1 MYVSSVI
8 YSIFSSI
15 FSLYQYS
22 RRNAPDNNFCESTP
36 AGESAVKLYGI
47 RTPDYTVS
55 PAARV
60 IFSRSQGRSRRSGP
74 RRVETPKMLWIL
86 SMCIQRRLILSLSV
100 CGYTLKSVTFAYGY
114 TQVCLQIF
122 WCFFVLFIHFRYFA
136 YILVQHRSIT
146 RYHTKLFSLLWLN
159 LYNAR
164 LLH

>member
-1 MYVSSVI
+1 MYLLSFILSFHLSFP
-8 YSIFSSI
+8 SISI
-15 FSLYQYS
+15 VKGTRQTITFASPHRLENLRWNSTGSERQITLSLRPRS
-22 RRNAPDNNFCESTP
+22 
-36 AGESAVKLYGI
+36 
-47 RTPDYTVS
+47 
-55 PAARV
+55 V

-136 YILVQHRSIT
+136 YMLVQNRSIT